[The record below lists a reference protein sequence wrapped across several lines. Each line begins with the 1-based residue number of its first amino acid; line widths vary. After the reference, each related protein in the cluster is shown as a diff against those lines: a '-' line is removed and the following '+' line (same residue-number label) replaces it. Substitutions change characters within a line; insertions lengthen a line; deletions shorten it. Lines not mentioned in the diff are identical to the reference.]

1 MAWFRH
7 HFYCEGCDGTWFAEA
22 WLKEAALAAEADC
35 PFCRARDVFPY
46 RSEDRTLIIEQEG
59 AAFAVLAMRQHHQQ
73 RARLPAAAALCRARP
88 GAGLSRRQARLNHST
103 GCVSGNTST
112 IFIVSASTSST

>member
-7 HFYCEGCDGTWFAEA
+7 HFYCGGCDGT

-59 AAFAVLAMRQHHQQ
+59 AAFAVLAI
-73 RARLPAAAALCRARP
+73 A
-88 GAGLSRRQARLNHST
+88 
-103 GCVSGNTST
+103 NTS
-112 IFIVSASTSST
+112 SSEPAYRRLRRFAERGQAQAYLAAKRA